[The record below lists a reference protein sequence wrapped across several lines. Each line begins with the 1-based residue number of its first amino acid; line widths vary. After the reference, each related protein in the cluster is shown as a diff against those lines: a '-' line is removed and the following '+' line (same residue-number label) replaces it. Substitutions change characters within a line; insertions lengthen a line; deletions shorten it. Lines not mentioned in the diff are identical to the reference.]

1 MPNFAFICLY
11 WLLNL
16 KLLTMKFQWL
26 PIIAI
31 MMLFASCK
39 SDQKTVV
46 IDTPIEKTVT
56 KPKKDGDLLTEKYWF
71 SPTNYVDVPQ
81 WRYFNTEGMYK
92 GWIEGRG
99 EPVKF
104 TGSYKLVND
113 GKSIDMYNMT
123 ANHGTE
129 TYDIVKLTKDTLEIT
144 AAGVNDVSVVFI
156 YVEK

>member
-1 MPNFAFICLY
+1 
-11 WLLNL
+11 
-16 KLLTMKFQWL
+16 
-26 PIIAI
+26 

-39 SDQKTVV
+39 SDQKTV
-46 IDTPIEKTVT
+46 IEHTPIETVIS

-71 SPTNYVDVPQ
+71 SPTNFVDVPQ

-104 TGSYKLVND
+104 TGSYKLVNE
-113 GKSIDMYNMT
+113 GKSLEIYNMGE
-123 ANHGTE
+123 NHGTE
-129 TYDIVKLTKDTLEIT
+129 TYDIVKLTNDTLT
-144 AAGVNDVSVVFI
+144 VKPAGDNDVSITFI